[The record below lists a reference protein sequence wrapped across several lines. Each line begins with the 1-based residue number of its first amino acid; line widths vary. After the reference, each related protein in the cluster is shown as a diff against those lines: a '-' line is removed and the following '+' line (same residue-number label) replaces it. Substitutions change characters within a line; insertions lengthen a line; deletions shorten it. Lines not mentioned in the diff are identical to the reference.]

1 MTDTQ
6 ALAQRAIKL
15 MNEAIILLDAAGED
29 IAAARLQAA
38 IDTIRHPPTSPT
50 DPMPET

>member
-29 IAAARLQAA
+29 IAAARLQAG
-38 IDTIRHPPTSPT
+38 IDTIRHAPTGPR
-50 DPMPET
+50 DPEAES